1 MSLLRRLFDLP
12 ALSPSVRASFRREQ
26 ITETTLPIA
35 VSMMEGGFVAVVAA
49 KTFDVPAWVLAV
61 ISASPM
67 FGNLSSFFWN
77 RIGTARPKV
86 PMVITLQS
94 LVLVCVLAIAL
105 SPRSQAGV
113 WVLVAA
119 VISSRL
125 LIAGITTARSVAWSL
140 NYGRTLRA
148 RATGRLQMI
157 ASFTTVTATA
167 IAGLVMDA
175 HPESFRYLY
184 AAAALIGCGGVWSF
198 SHVVVVDEKRHRVL
212 ERRGDSDTSGR
223 NSFVTILRG
232 DRNYGRYQLFQFVS
246 GVAAM
251 MLEPI
256 LVYLVTR
263 QLHASYAASIAI
275 TMLIPFSM
283 NVLTLPLWARY
294 LDRVHVAEFRA
305 RQNAV
310 WVIGILFLWW
320 GAVEG
325 SLWWLAAGR
334 VIVGIV
340 NGGGSLAWQL
350 GHNDFA
356 PKDQLT
362 AYMGIHVT
370 LTGLRGA
377 FAPFLG
383 TALYLG
389 WSNQGALPDF
399 AGIGHYVF
407 LVSAALGVVAWRGFD
422 KLRKSI
428 RKRPRREL

>member
-12 ALSPSVRASFRREQ
+12 ALDPAVKASFRREQ

-67 FGNLSSFFWN
+67 FGNLSSFVWN
-77 RIGTARPKV
+77 RIGSARPKV
-86 PMVITLQS
+86 PMVVTLQS
-94 LVLVCVLAIAL
+94 LVLLCLVAIAL
-105 SPRSQAGV
+105 SPRSYAGV
-113 WVLVAA
+113 WVLLAA

-157 ASFTTVTATA
+157 ASFTTVTATG

-175 HPESFRYLY
+175 HPESFRFLY
-184 AAAALIGCGGVWSF
+184 AAAACIGCVGVWSF
-198 SHVVVVDEKRHRVL
+198 SHVVVVGEKRQRVL
-212 ERRGDSDTSGR
+212 ERRGDNDSSGK
-223 NSFVTILRG
+223 NSFLTILRN
-232 DRNYGRYQLFQFVS
+232 DRNYAKYQLYQFVS

-275 TMLIPFSM
+275 TLLIPFSM

-310 WVIGILFLWW
+310 WVLGILILWW

-389 WSNQGALPDF
+389 WSSHGALP
-399 AGIGHYVF
+399 ALEGLGHYVF
-407 LVSAALGVVAWRGFD
+407 LLSAGLGVIAWLGFD
-422 KLRKSI
+422 RLRKRI
-428 RKRPRREL
+428 RKRPRREM